1 LLILDEAWLF
11 LDHPIF
17 AAQLREWLK
26 TLRKANVGVVFATQ
40 AIDDALESAIAT
52 TLVEACPVRI
62 FLPNDRALE
71 PQSAAA
77 YTRLGLNQRQL
88 QLIGHAVPR
97 RQYYYQSREGNRLI
111 DLDLGEIALAFCA
124 ASRPEDRARIKD
136 LVAAHGSSGFGR
148 TYLRARDMAWA
159 DDLFLPEAAE

>member
-1 LLILDEAWLF
+1 
-11 LDHPIF
+11 
-17 AAQLREWLK
+17 
-26 TLRKANVGVVFATQ
+26 
-40 AIDDALESAIAT
+40 
-52 TLVEACPVRI
+52 
-62 FLPNDRALE
+62 
-71 PQSAAA
+71 
-77 YTRLGLNQRQL
+77 
-88 QLIGHAVPR
+88 VPR

-136 LVAAHGSSGFGR
+136 LVAQHGPSGFGR